1 MQRTKPRSISLDV
14 PPKKSP
20 TTPRTARQLK
30 APGSDSDSVSSPNSS
45 GRMSKSRSPKLI
57 ERGSS
62 RSTPTEKRRTG
73 KISELESQLALLQDE
88 LKKVK
93 EQFIATDTEKKQAQQ
108 EAEETKQQFTAIST
122 KLEESEKQLLELSAS
137 EEARVQEL
145 RRISHD
151 RDREWQSEL
160 EAIHRQHSIDSNAL
174 AFAMN
179 EIQKLKKQLADSEM
193 KQSRH
198 AESAYAEIQS
208 LRVELSE
215 TLVLLE
221 KMKHQLND
229 QKESEA
235 CALKVASE
243 AEQQLKEIKA
253 TAETLRSDGLKA
265 KEAYDSLAVELG
277 KSNAEVNSLEMLV
290 SKLRADLSKQ
300 STGPSGDGDN
310 DHSKNQESE
319 RLRAEIEFLKNEVGN
334 LKSALEESDMRSQRE
349 YMRSTLDIGD
359 AYAAVECAKTE
370 SALMEAQLKGELR
383 DAISTIGE
391 LKSELTCTMN
401 KSRTGPMEYEFKLE
415 HRQLEL
421 DLENLKATL
430 SNKETQLQSIKKEN
444 EILKTKI
451 KEGVSDRSKTSGKE
465 AAAASAKLAEQEAL
479 MKLEYVTEEADKSSR
494 RAARISEQLDA
505 AERVNSELES
515 ELRRLKVQSDQW
527 RKAAE
532 AAASMLSP
540 ERNGK
545 YVDRSVSLDSNY
557 HAIGSKMGSPSS
569 DEMDDDSPKKKN
581 GNVLKRIGVFL
592 KKGQKEKRHI

>member
-1 MQRTKPRSISLDV
+1 MQPTKPRNISLDV
-14 PPKKSP
+14 PRKKSP

-30 APGSDSDSVSSPNSS
+30 PPGSDSDSASSPNLS

-57 ERGSS
+57 ERGSPS
-62 RSTPTEKRRTG
+62 NTPTEKRRTG

-93 EQFIATDTEKKQAQQ
+93 EHLIATDTEKKQAQQ

-145 RRISHD
+145 CRISHD

-160 EAIHRQHSIDSNAL
+160 EAIHRQHSLDSNAL
-174 AFAMN
+174 ASAMS
-179 EIQKLKKQLADSEM
+179 EIQKLKKQLADSEL

-277 KSNAEVNSLEMLV
+277 KSNAEFNSLEMLV
-290 SKLRADLSKQ
+290 SKLRADISKK

-319 RLRAEIEFLKNEVGN
+319 KLRAEIEFLRNEVGN
-334 LKSALEESDMRSQRE
+334 LKSALEESDMRCQRE

-359 AYAAVECAKTE
+359 AYAAVERAKTE
-370 SALMEAQLKGELR
+370 SALREAQLKGELR

-391 LKSELTCTMN
+391 LKSELTSAMN
-401 KSRTGPMEYEFKLE
+401 KSKNGPIESEFELE
-415 HRQLEL
+415 HRQLES
-421 DLENLKATL
+421 DLENLKASL
-430 SNKETQLQSIKKEN
+430 LNKETQLQSIIKEN

-451 KEGVSDRSKTSGKE
+451 KEGLSERSKTSDE

-479 MKLEYVTEEADKSSR
+479 MKLQYVAEEADKSSR

-505 AERVNSELES
+505 AERGNSELES

-581 GNVLKRIGVFL
+581 GNVLKKIGVFL
-592 KKGQKEKRHI
+592 KKGQKEKHHI

>member
-1 MQRTKPRSISLDV
+1 MQPTKPRSVSLDV

-20 TTPRTARQLK
+20 TTPRTARLLK

-62 RSTPTEKRRTG
+62 RSTPTEKRCTG
-73 KISELESQLALLQDE
+73 KISELESQLAVLRDE

-93 EQFIATDTEKKQAQQ
+93 EQLIAIDTEKKQAWQ
-108 EAEETKQQFTAIST
+108 EAEDAKQQSTAIST

-174 AFAMN
+174 ASAMN

-198 AESAYAEIQS
+198 PESAYADIQS

-265 KEAYDSLAVELG
+265 KEAYDGLAVELG
-277 KSNAEVNSLEMLV
+277 KSNAEVNSLELLV
-290 SKLRADLSKQ
+290 SKLRADINKQ

-359 AYAAVECAKTE
+359 AYAAVERAKTE
-370 SALMEAQLKGELR
+370 SALRESQLKRELR

-401 KSRTGPMEYEFKLE
+401 KSKTGPMEYEFELE
-415 HRQLEL
+415 HRQLES
-421 DLENLKATL
+421 DFENLKATL
-430 SNKETQLQSIKKEN
+430 LNKETQLQSIKKEN

-451 KEGVSDRSKTSGKE
+451 KEGVSDRRKTTEE

-479 MKLEYVTEEADKSSR
+479 MKLECMTEEADKSSR
-494 RAARISEQLDA
+494 RAARISDQLDA

-557 HAIGSKMGSPSS
+557 HAIGLKMGSPSS

-581 GNVLKRIGVFL
+581 GNVLKRLRVFL
-592 KKGQKEKRHI
+592 KKGQKEKHHI